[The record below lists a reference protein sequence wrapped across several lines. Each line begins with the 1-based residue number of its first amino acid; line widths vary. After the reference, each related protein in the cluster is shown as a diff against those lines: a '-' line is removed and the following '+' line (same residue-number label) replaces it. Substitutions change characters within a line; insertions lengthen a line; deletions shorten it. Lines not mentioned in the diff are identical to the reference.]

1 MIGKIS
7 KGAGFRGCVNYV
19 LGKPDAK
26 LLAAEGVLTDSIQTI
41 TDCFQSQR
49 MMKPH
54 IRQPV
59 GHISL
64 SYAPEDASRMTDEI
78 LVSLAKEY
86 MQKMGIKET
95 QYIIARHK
103 DQKHPHVHIV
113 FNRVDNN
120 RRTISD
126 RNDCYRNIKVCKE
139 LKEKYGLYFGKGKD
153 RVRTHRL
160 KGSDKTKYEIY
171 HAVKNSL
178 GKSNSWKQFISELSK
193 QGIKT
198 EFKYRGRS
206 NVIQGLSFTKD
217 GITFKASDIDRS
229 FSYSK
234 LDRQLKETNSH
245 SQRSI
250 RMATNGSHQP
260 AMQHENTYNSGN
272 DVVESIAGAFGGLFN
287 PAPNYGDEN
296 AEAAFQRKLKRRKRE
311 ESTGNHSKTDTKM
324 KEMENNDF
332 IHTLDAVYNL
342 CSEIKERI
350 VSVEITDEEE
360 SNDGIILL
368 SDNLQRLQSEI
379 AEMKVGLSS
388 DKDGRDKLRAAI
400 NLRLKEINE
409 VYSALSTTNE
419 RIFAGQE
426 RISKELQRIQS
437 LKIQNDHTHVI
448 DFKTSR
454 PFLWQVVMAMIIL
467 LLLVGNVYQF
477 KRNMDLSD
485 NDLKYRLIKNVRW
498 CF

>member
-1 MIGKIS
+1 MSDDWKIS

-126 RNDCYRNIKVCKE
+126 KNDCYRNVKVCKE

-160 KGSDKTKYEIY
+160 KGNDKTKYEIY
-171 HAVKNSL
+171 HAVKYSL
-178 GKSNSWKQFISELSK
+178 SKSNNWKLFISELSR

-198 EFKYRGRS
+198 EFKYRGKS
-206 NVIQGLSFTKD
+206 NVIQGLSLTKD
-217 GITFKASDIDRS
+217 GITFKASGIDRN

-234 LDRQLKETNSH
+234 LDKQLGENNNQYQQGIGMTTN
-245 SQRSI
+245 
-250 RMATNGSHQP
+250 NGQP
-260 AMQHENTYNSGN
+260 VIQHENTYTSSSNIA
-272 DVVESIAGAFGGLFN
+272 ESLVGALGGLFTPTFN
-287 PAPNYGDEN
+287 NADEN
-296 AEAAFQRKLKRRKRE
+296 AEAAFQRKLKKRKR
-311 ESTGNHSKTDTKM
+311 
-324 KEMENNDF
+324 KEKN
-332 IHTLDAVYNL
+332 
-342 CSEIKERI
+342 
-350 VSVEITDEEE
+350 
-360 SNDGIILL
+360 
-368 SDNLQRLQSEI
+368 
-379 AEMKVGLSS
+379 
-388 DKDGRDKLRAAI
+388 KLVKP
-400 NLRLKEINE
+400 LK
-409 VYSALSTTNE
+409 
-419 RIFAGQE
+419 
-426 RISKELQRIQS
+426 
-437 LKIQNDHTHVI
+437 
-448 DFKTSR
+448 
-454 PFLWQVVMAMIIL
+454 
-467 LLLVGNVYQF
+467 
-477 KRNMDLSD
+477 
-485 NDLKYRLIKNVRW
+485 
-498 CF
+498 

>member
-126 RNDCYRNIKVCKE
+126 KNDCYRNVKVCKE

-160 KGSDKTKYEIY
+160 KGNDKTKYEIY
-171 HAVKNSL
+171 HAVKYSL
-178 GKSNSWKQFISELSK
+178 SKSNNWKLFISELSR

-198 EFKYRGRS
+198 EFKYRGKS

-217 GITFKASDIDRS
+217 GITFKASDIDRN
-229 FSYSK
+229 FSYFK
-234 LDRQLKETNSH
+234 LDRMLGETNSQ

-250 RMATNGSHQP
+250 GTATNGSQP

-296 AEAAFQRKLKRRKRE
+296 AEAAFQRKLKKKKKRR
-311 ESTGNHSKTDTKM
+311 
-324 KEMENNDF
+324 
-332 IHTLDAVYNL
+332 
-342 CSEIKERI
+342 
-350 VSVEITDEEE
+350 
-360 SNDGIILL
+360 
-368 SDNLQRLQSEI
+368 
-379 AEMKVGLSS
+379 
-388 DKDGRDKLRAAI
+388 I
-400 NLRLKEINE
+400 N
-409 VYSALSTTNE
+409 
-419 RIFAGQE
+419 
-426 RISKELQRIQS
+426 
-437 LKIQNDHTHVI
+437 
-448 DFKTSR
+448 
-454 PFLWQVVMAMIIL
+454 W
-467 LLLVGNVYQF
+467 
-477 KRNMDLSD
+477 
-485 NDLKYRLIKNVRW
+485 
-498 CF
+498 